1 MFNSQPRAAVAQGLN
16 LFTGR
21 TRVQTACDIRRGNGE
36 DCAKDLQVLR
46 HTQQPVSIYPT
57 RHGEQRAPAEP
68 AFTGDR
74 AAPGFCREA
83 SPCTGTAD
91 PRVAS
96 SCRVSAP
103 CGPSAAG
110 SMPSCAAASSAAA
123 AASMN
128 RIRSRSSGSAGFG
141 YGMPRTTTHLR
152 RGATNHTSTQRP
164 PLGGI

>member
-1 MFNSQPRAAVAQGLN
+1 M
-16 LFTGR
+16 
-21 TRVQTACDIRRGNGE
+21 
-36 DCAKDLQVLR
+36 DLQVLR

-152 RGATNHTSTQRP
+152 RGATKIILARSDRLWVAFKDAEANGKHDPGMQIHASFAP
-164 PLGGI
+164 